1 MWNSESEDDEP
12 PVVMDDGVRGA
23 HPPYRV
29 IGTNGAVYDI
39 HPWHV
44 VRDHNSAYPVLP
56 KEWAHMCETGKHAF
70 WNSGALLAKP
80 SRQLMAK
87 TIVVLR
93 TTDDEPEYMWCVRM
107 RLELPELARDGSR
120 PSVGS
125 EFLWLLSWREALA
138 FMFKLSEDELFE
150 HSSLVLQYEP
160 VDLTILPEALPGAR
174 QITALRRWQ
183 DRAFV
188 ASLSAVTPS
197 EDFEICSR
205 WKDPRALR
213 GQRRFPH
220 WVVSVRRS
228 PRWTSPPL
236 VEALGLDL
244 VGEVVEHAV
253 GTYYLSANLL
263 ELVKVL
269 DLRIVCR
276 AFNASVCEGIVRAS
290 RKVRQLCTVL
300 YLEDALVHAYAARA
314 ILTWAGISTFR
325 AMDEAWHARHKLA
338 LTRREEVH
346 IWMRLLFNK
355 SARSR
360 PPMAPKA
367 FQSMVCVHGE
377 APKARSGYGTR
388 RQSVKRVRFRLLV
401 SQCHVAALEARGW
414 TKDDAGEPWYLRD
427 DLW

>member
-1 MWNSESEDDEP
+1 
-12 PVVMDDGVRGA
+12 
-23 HPPYRV
+23 
-29 IGTNGAVYDI
+29 
-39 HPWHV
+39 
-44 VRDHNSAYPVLP
+44 
-56 KEWAHMCETGKHAF
+56 MCETGKHAA
-70 WNSGALLAKP
+70 WNSGALFAKP

-93 TTDDEPEYMWCVRM
+93 TTAAEPEYMWCVRM

-150 HSSLVLQYEP
+150 QSSLVLQYEP

-174 QITALRRWQ
+174 KITALRRWQ

-197 EDFEICSR
+197 ENFEISSR

-220 WVVSVRRS
+220 GVVSMRRS
-228 PRWTSPPL
+228 PRRTSPPL
-236 VEALGLDL
+236 VEALGMDL
-244 VGEVVEHAV
+244 VGEVVQHAV
-253 GTYYLSANLL
+253 GTYYLSAKLL
-263 ELVKVL
+263 EQAKVL

-276 AFNASVCEGIVRAS
+276 AFNTHVCDGIVRTS
-290 RKVRQLCTVL
+290 RKVRRLCDQL
-300 YLEDALVHAYAARA
+300 YLEDALVHAYAVRA
-314 ILTWAGISTFR
+314 TFTWAGISVFR
-325 AMDEAWHARHKLA
+325 AMDEAWQARHKLA
-338 LTRREEVH
+338 LTRRDEVY

-355 SARSR
+355 PARAR
-360 PPMAPKA
+360 PPRAPKA

-377 APKARSGYGTR
+377 APTEQSGHGTR
-388 RQSVKRVRFRLLV
+388 RQRLKRVRFRLLV
-401 SQCHVAALEARGW
+401 SHCHVARLEARGW
-414 TKDDAGEPWYLRD
+414 AKYDPPEPD
-427 DLW
+427 GVSVGLW